1 MAIINATI
9 TNVKVL
15 EKALLNAFQQWATE
29 DINDAHWR
37 DQFQDMGRWDYD
49 NETRRRNG
57 EVITSPQR
65 DIYDLGDLYRSG
77 KKSYTTNIEPT
88 EATASWQ
95 WLDYGYYVHYGTG
108 SNVTPRPFT
117 DDIALVAS
125 FFRRAPGKAL
135 VRRVQASL
143 DRINA
148 PNRLPR

>member
-15 EKALLNAFQQWATE
+15 EKALLNAFEQWTTE
-29 DINDAHWR
+29 DINDGHWD
-37 DQFQDMGRWDYD
+37 DQFREMEQWTYD
-49 NETRRRNG
+49 NETRRENG
-57 EVITSPQR
+57 QVVSSPR
-65 DIYDLGDLYRSG
+65 DIYDMGDLYRSG
-77 KKSYTTNIEPT
+77 IESYTITIESKQ
-88 EATASWQ
+88 ATASWQ